1 MKEKIAVVLV
11 TLLPLLAC
19 KSLKE
24 KVSGTAASAT
34 PKTSA
39 AASAPAP
46 AASVA
51 GNVVP
56 APESPVPRPLKVGQF
71 VRYKVTE
78 KGQEREF
85 SYAIVGEEAGA
96 HWIQV
101 VTEKTGRR
109 VVIQILLR
117 IGNRSQPNSA
127 KLLAVKMKMGP
138 MVREFRGATLAAM
151 RKRVD
156 DVMGDLVVPG
166 LDGLKQEDVTVPAGT
181 FKSCYVRDA
190 QVTMFGLHS
199 ESRQWFNTRVPLLP
213 LVKSK
218 GLKTDYMMELA
229 EYGETG
235 AKNEL

>member
-1 MKEKIAVVLV
+1 MKERIAVVLV

-24 KVSGTAASAT
+24 KVSGTAASAA
-34 PKTSA
+34 PVASA
-39 AASAPAP
+39 SGSAPAP
-46 AASVA
+46 AESVA
-51 GNVVP
+51 GNVVA
-56 APESPVPRPLKVGQF
+56 APESPLARPLKVGQF

-85 SYAIVGEEAGA
+85 SYSIVGEEGGA

-109 VVIQILLR
+109 MVIQILLH
-117 IGNRSQPNSA
+117 IGNRGQPKSA
-127 KLLAVKMKMGP
+127 KLMAVKMKMGP
-138 MVREFRGATLAAM
+138 VVREFRGATLAAI
-151 RKRVD
+151 RKQVD

-166 LDGLKQEDVTVPAGT
+166 LEGLKQEDVTVPAGT

-190 QVTMFGLHS
+190 QVTMFGIHD

-218 GLKTDYMMELA
+218 SLKKDYLMELA
-229 EYGETG
+229 DYGETG